1 MKLGADGKVTVGWL
15 HMSSTLKDKVALVT
29 GAGSGIGRAI
39 CQRLAQEECLIV
51 LVGRERSKLDET
63 VARLPKTAKTLICD
77 ADISNNSQVVRI
89 VGSVQHHFSRLDL
102 LVNAAGVNVTQRSL
116 ADCSVEDFEKVIAI
130 DLTGAFLITKA
141 FIPMMREQK
150 HATVINI
157 GSDAG
162 WRGNSYAGVA
172 YISAKFGLRGLTEAI
187 NAEERHNGIRA
198 TSIYPGEVDT
208 PILDKRPKPPSA
220 EQRAVMLQPEDVAE
234 CVALAALMPPRAIVE
249 DLVIRPAVRHWGT
262 FS

>member
-1 MKLGADGKVTVGWL
+1 
-15 HMSSTLKDKVALVT
+15 MSISLKDKVALVT

-39 CQRLAQEECLIV
+39 CQRLAREDCAIV
-51 LVGRERSKLDET
+51 LVGRERSKLEHT
-63 VARLPKTAKTLICD
+63 VEKLPKTAKTLICD
-77 ADISNNSQVVRI
+77 ADISNNSQVVRL
-89 VGSVQHHFSRLDL
+89 VGAVQHHFGRLDL
-102 LVNAAGVNVTQRSL
+102 LVNAAGVNVKQRSL
-116 ADCSVEDFEKVIAI
+116 ADCSVEDFERVVAI

-141 FIPMMREQK
+141 FIPLMREQK
-150 HATVINI
+150 SSTVINI

-162 WRGNSYAGVA
+162 WRGNDYAGVA

-208 PILDKRPKPPSA
+208 PILDLRPEPPSA
-220 EQRAVMLQPEDVAE
+220 EKRALMLQPEDVAE
-234 CVALAALMPPRAIVE
+234 CVALAAMLPPRAIVE

-262 FS
+262 RS